1 MHFFYI
7 KLGAQAQELCQN
19 SPVIGTSGK
28 ISNNK
33 GRLEFQHES
42 RQLSYT
48 FNDMVAMEVRENC
61 ENKCWTE
68 EKFTLLFQSTFQI
81 GYLQFN
87 VSSGI

>member
-1 MHFFYI
+1 MHFFYV
-7 KLGAQAQELCQN
+7 KLDAQAQELCRN
-19 SPVIGTSGK
+19 SPVIETFGK

-42 RQLSYT
+42 QQLSYT

-61 ENKCWTE
+61 KNKCLAE
-68 EKFTLLFQSTFQI
+68 KKFTLLFQSTFQI

-87 VSSGI
+87 VSSDI